1 MKEKFY
7 LLLFFYDFHSF
18 STDYQL
24 VVNARVSLMVRL
36 TTAAAGAVGTQ
47 EVLWSPRHQLILP
60 LHGMNMLFEDVTV
73 AINHHNKQDADR

>member
-1 MKEKFY
+1 
-7 LLLFFYDFHSF
+7 
-18 STDYQL
+18 
-24 VVNARVSLMVRL
+24 MVRL

-47 EVLWSPRHQLILP
+47 EVLWPPRHQLTLP